1 MNKLFIDS
9 DILIDLLAKRT
20 HYNEALKLL
29 SIISENKAKAYTTPL
44 VLANVDYI
52 ITKFGNKQKSRK
64 ALKTLRKNI
73 SILTMDEKG
82 FDEALESSFPDF
94 EDALQY
100 FSAVNQGID
109 FIISRNKK
117 DYAKGNL
124 KVVTAGEYLTILAAN
139 QKSKGL

>member
-20 HYNEALKLL
+20 HYEEALKLL
-29 SIISENKAKAYTTPL
+29 SIITENKAKAYTTPL
-44 VLANVDYI
+44 VLANVNYI

-73 SILTMDEKG
+73 TILTMDEKV
-82 FDEALESSFPDF
+82 FDEALDSSFPDF

-100 FSAVNQGID
+100 FSAVNQDIN
-109 FIISRNKK
+109 FIITRNKK
-117 DYAKGNL
+117 DYSKGNL
-124 KVVTAGEYLTILAAN
+124 KVVTAGEYLTIHSAS
-139 QKSKGL
+139 QKSKGV

>member
-20 HYNEALKLL
+20 YYEEALKLL
-29 SIISENKAKAYTTPL
+29 SIITENKAKAYTTPL
-44 VLANVDYI
+44 VLANVNYI

-73 SILTMDEKG
+73 AILTMDEKV
-82 FDEALESSFPDF
+82 FDKALDSSFPDF

-100 FSAVNQGID
+100 FSAVNQDID
-109 FIISRNKK
+109 FIITRNKK
-117 DYAKGNL
+117 DYSKGNL
-124 KVVTAGEYLTILAAN
+124 KVVTAGEYLNIHSAS
-139 QKSKGL
+139 QKSKGV